1 MVPPAGP
8 LPPDLPEGF
17 EAGAF
22 RVLLENLPGVVYR
35 CRNDEAWSMMFISP
49 YVQTLTG
56 HSPQAFLDGAVTFAE
71 LIHPEDREGVWAT
84 TQESL
89 AARRPF
95 RLSYRLRRKDG
106 TYRGVREDGRGEF
119 DPQGNLRWL
128 DGVLLDY
135 TEQMEAEAALRTS
148 EENLRMALRASQM
161 GVWRW
166 ERGGKGFLRTDKV
179 DQLFGFPVGAP
190 DLRLGNFLAR
200 VDPADLARIN
210 QLMAESTQ
218 LDLEITIRIEGQP
231 LRRAQ
236 VHTRLLKDDQ
246 GQIHVAM
253 GTLRAVR
260 EGE

>member
-1 MVPPAGP
+1 MASPPGP
-8 LPPDLPEGF
+8 LPADLPEGF

-49 YVQTLTG
+49 YVETLTG
-56 HSPQAFLDGAVTFAE
+56 HSPRAFLEGRVSFAE
-71 LIHPEDREGVWAT
+71 LIHPDDRARVWRT
-84 TQESL
+84 IQQSL
-89 AARRPF
+89 EVRRPF

-119 DPQGNLRWL
+119 DPLGNLRWL

-135 TEQMEAEAALRTS
+135 TDQMEAEAALRTS

-190 DLRLGNFLAR
+190 DLRLGDFLAR

-210 QLMAESTQ
+210 QLMAKTNQ
-218 LDLEITIRIEGQP
+218 LDLEITIRIEGLP
-231 LRRAQ
+231 PRRVH